1 MLLPK
6 SGLSRPAG
14 LAYVCFFGHQAVCM
28 GPNLS
33 WVDMGELPRTCV
45 LLLPAQLLLMILTS
59 LSRFL
64 SRA

>member
-1 MLLPK
+1 
-6 SGLSRPAG
+6 
-14 LAYVCFFGHQAVCM
+14 M

-33 WVDMGELPRTCV
+33 SVDMGILPRTCV
-45 LLLPAQLLLMILTS
+45 LLSQLLLLLLTS